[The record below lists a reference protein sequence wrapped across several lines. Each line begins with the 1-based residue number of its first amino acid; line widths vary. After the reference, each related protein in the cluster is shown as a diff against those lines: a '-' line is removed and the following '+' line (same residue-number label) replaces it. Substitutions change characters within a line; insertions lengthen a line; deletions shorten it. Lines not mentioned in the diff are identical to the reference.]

1 MTGPTRK
8 ATVRVGAEIERAV
21 GEARAAYEFVPNSFT
36 YSCLHACVAAVQALE
51 VLREAL
57 EAEGDS

>member
-1 MTGPTRK
+1 
-8 ATVRVGAEIERAV
+8 VRVGAEIERAV